1 MKRIWTDPD
10 WKRLSMS
17 AQWLYMLAISQP
29 SINYAGVLA
38 LTVRRWTGLAAD
50 VPLELIHGALDELET
65 ARFVVADWDEEEL
78 LVRTFIRNDGLWKQ
92 PRMLDMA
99 LGQALETRSGVSRS
113 ELASELTRLSGMVT
127 SAESAAKCQE
137 TASLLLAG
145 REPPPD
151 APHGASPAQTHREGI
166 PPSNGKDYSLEPSPS
181 TVKEGTAKESSPV
194 LDLTSPARERG
205 SKGERPRGSRAV
217 AEHLNGT
224 AHSPA
229 ANQIA
234 EAYAT
239 SCTQRPPGELL
250 STIAVKADGCLQS
263 DYTPQQIAAGIK
275 AWSDSDM
282 HHPSAI
288 PSFVHRIVNRPDA
301 GKTRQSRSDADFA
314 QAESLK
320 RFDAEQGAIE

>member
-1 MKRIWTDPD
+1 MSGNGGRQYAQIMKRIWSDPD

-50 VPLELIHGALDELET
+50 VPLELIHGALSELET

-127 SAESAAKCQE
+127 SAESATKCQE
-137 TASLLLAG
+137 TASLLVAG

-151 APHGASPAQTHREGI
+151 APHGAPTGPIHQEGI
-166 PPSNGKDYSLEPSPS
+166 PPSNGKDYSLDLAPS
-181 TVKEGTAKESSPV
+181 TVKEGTDLASLENVSSPELETGFEEPLRRRIPIDGWRLV
-194 LDLTSPARERG
+194 RDLIPAEHPQAVRTGLAVQVATLLGGGTPEADAREALQLWLNKPALGPGILPSLVSEVIRKRNPG
-205 SKGERPRGSRAV
+205 MSRATSDNKV
-217 AEHLNGT
+217 AYLIGV
-224 AHSPA
+224 
-229 ANQIA
+229 ANADSAQ
-234 EAYAT
+234 
-239 SCTQRPPGELL
+239 QRE
-250 STIAVKADGCLQS
+250 I
-263 DYTPQQIAAGIK
+263 
-275 AWSDSDM
+275 
-282 HHPSAI
+282 
-288 PSFVHRIVNRPDA
+288 
-301 GKTRQSRSDADFA
+301 RQ
-314 QAESLK
+314 
-320 RFDAEQGAIE
+320 